1 MSRHG
6 RSFIPG
12 MKPRAL
18 QPAPDALQVPPEVLR
33 AWSRRDFLKAGMG
46 SFALAAVSGW
56 PIPGAAPK
64 AVVSIA
70 RVRNGDVARAVEQ
83 AIDLLGGI
91 EQVTRGKQR
100 ILLKPNLVG
109 NSPRMTTKPAVVR
122 TLATLMQRAGKD
134 VSIGEGSAAA
144 TEFNVRGGVQY
155 RTKVRAILD
164 PMQQA
169 VFDQLGYSEL
179 ARDLRVPLVNLHSGD
194 LVEVPLSGGYVFERI
209 TLHRAITETDLLVS
223 VPMMKTHV
231 LATVTLGMKNLI
243 GLYPGTVY
251 YSARSWLHQHAHER
265 AQSPGV
271 AYEIVDMV
279 RAAKPGLVV
288 VDASQAM
295 EGNGPSEG
303 EVVDM
308 GLIIAGTNP
317 LATDMVSAAAM
328 GIGPLEV
335 PHFAAAWRVGMTPTT
350 LDQIEIR
357 GARLSDVRR
366 AFKRPNVV
374 PWSAIGGVWAVQELT
389 EPLPR

>member
-6 RSFIPG
+6 SIPG

-18 QPAPDALQVPPEVLR
+18 QPAPDALLVPPDVVR

-46 SFALAAVSGW
+46 AVALTAVHGW
-56 PIPGAAPK
+56 PLPGAAPK

-91 EQVTRGKQR
+91 EQVTRGKHR

-109 NSPRMTTKPAVVR
+109 NSTRMTTKPVVVR

-144 TEFNVRGGVQY
+144 TDFNVRGGVQY

-164 PMQQA
+164 PMQQY
-169 VFDQLGYSEL
+169 VFDQLGYTEL
-179 ARDLRVPLVNLHSGD
+179 AQALHVPLVNLHSGD
-194 LVEVPLSGGYVFERI
+194 LVEVPISGGYVFDRI
-209 TLHRAITETDLLVS
+209 TLHRAVAETDLLVS

-251 YSARSWLHQHAHER
+251 YAARSWLHQHASER
-265 AQSPGV
+265 AHSPGV

-279 RAAKPGLVV
+279 RAARPGLVV

-295 EGNGPSEG
+295 EGNGPSDG
-303 EVVDM
+303 DIVDM

-317 LATDMVSAAAM
+317 RATDMVSAAAM
-328 GIGPLEV
+328 GIGPLEI
-335 PHFAAAWRVGMTPTT
+335 PQFAAAWRVGMSPTT
-350 LDQIEIR
+350 LDDIEVR
-357 GARLSDVRR
+357 GARLTEVRR
-366 AFKRPNVV
+366 AFKRPNIV
-374 PWSAIGGVWAVQELT
+374 PWSAIGNVWAVQELT
-389 EPLPR
+389 QPLPR